1 MNIDS
6 TILVVDDSQTVL
18 ALLSDVLSRAGFEV
32 TLAANGEQAIA
43 CIAENKPDLVL
54 LDILMP
60 GMDGFEVC
68 RHLKS
73 DENTCG
79 IPVIFLTTEDN
90 IKDRVK
96 GLTLGAADYV
106 NKPFHARELLIRIR
120 THLEISRM
128 NEELRKKS
136 NELKRSRELYRS
148 LFESMLNGLAYCR
161 MLFEDGKPCDF
172 IYLEVNEAFE
182 KLTGLK
188 NVVGKKATEAIP
200 GIREADPRLFEIYG
214 RVALSGRPERFE
226 LFIEALQ
233 DWYSISV
240 FSPAAE
246 HFVAVFDVITER
258 KRAEEKLASREAE
271 FRKLSMEFHGFLD
284 AIPDSLML
292 VDNDLKLLWANKAS
306 IEKMKP
312 VSGTA
317 DVQYC
322 YTFWH
327 ESATPCDICPT
338 MQSFLTGEP
347 WNETV
352 TRSDGSIWDIRT
364 IPLTDEQGKVV
375 NVIELCRDITEH
387 RKLEDQLR
395 HSQKMESI
403 GTLAGGIAHDFNNIL
418 TAIIG
423 YGQLAIMKMPGDD
436 PLFSYVQN
444 MLEATDR
451 ASHLT
456 RELLLF
462 SRKQAID
469 RKPVDLNLVVTKVEK
484 FLRKV
489 IGEDIAYNTVIH
501 EAPIQVLADDHQLEQ
516 VLINLAANS
525 RDSMPH
531 GGVVSVTTGIVTID
545 REFIAA
551 HGYGKPGTY
560 GFINFS
566 DTGTGM
572 DETIRKRIFEPFF
585 TTKEVGKGTGLGLA
599 VSYGII
605 KQHDGYINAYSEPGE
620 GATFR
625 IYLPLIQA
633 SDVADPLTIREE
645 VPVGGKETILL
656 VEDDDTVRDLSKRVL
671 KEHGYKVI
679 EAVDGK
685 DAVTKFIEN
694 GTEIDLLLMDLIMP
708 NMNGNEAFK
717 KIREVRPGIK
727 AIFSSGY
734 APETVRQKLLLFGDV
749 HLITKPIFP
758 TELLRKVRSVLDGG
772 Q

>member
-1 MNIDS
+1 
-6 TILVVDDSQTVL
+6 
-18 ALLSDVLSRAGFEV
+18 
-32 TLAANGEQAIA
+32 
-43 CIAENKPDLVL
+43 
-54 LDILMP
+54 
-60 GMDGFEVC
+60 
-68 RHLKS
+68 
-73 DENTCG
+73 
-79 IPVIFLTTEDN
+79 
-90 IKDRVK
+90 
-96 GLTLGAADYV
+96 
-106 NKPFHARELLIRIR
+106 
-120 THLEISRM
+120 
-128 NEELRKKS
+128 
-136 NELKRSRELYRS
+136 
-148 LFESMLNGLAYCR
+148 
-161 MLFEDGKPCDF
+161 MLFENGAPSDF
-172 IYLEVNEAFE
+172 IYLDVNEAFE
-182 KLTGLK
+182 TLTGLK

-200 GIREADPRLFEIYG
+200 GIREADPHLLEIYG
-214 RVALSGRPERFE
+214 RVALSGKPERFE
-226 LFIEALQ
+226 MFVEALQ

-240 FSPAAE
+240 YCPAHE
-246 HFVAVFDVITER
+246 HFVVVFDVVTER
-258 KRAEEKLASREAE
+258 KRAEEKLALRESE
-271 FRKLSMEFHGFLD
+271 FRRLSMEFHGLLD

-292 VDNDLKLLWANKAS
+292 VDSDLKLLWANKAS
-306 IEKMKP
+306 IENLHQ
-312 VSGTA
+312 VSGTS
-317 DVQYC
+317 DVQHC

-327 ESATPCDICPT
+327 ESATPCENCPA
-338 MQSFLTGEP
+338 MQSFSTGEP

-352 TRSDGSIWDIRT
+352 TRSDGRIWDIRT
-364 IPLTDEQGKVV
+364 VPLTDEQGKVV

-462 SRKQAID
+462 SRKQPID

-484 FLRKV
+484 FLQKV
-489 IGEDIAYNTVIH
+489 IGEDITYNTVLH
-501 EAPIQVLADDHQLEQ
+501 ETPIQVLADDHQLEQ

-531 GGVVSVTTGIVTID
+531 GGVVTVTTGIVTID

-551 HGYGKPGTY
+551 HGYGRLGTY
-560 GFINFS
+560 GLINFS

-572 DETIRKRIFEPFF
+572 DEATLKRIFEPFF

-625 IYLPLIQA
+625 IYLSLIQTA
-633 SDVADPLTIREE
+633 NVADPSTIRDET
-645 VPVGGKETILL
+645 PAGGTETILL
-656 VEDDDTVRDLSKRVL
+656 AEDDDTVRGLSKRVL

-679 EAVDGK
+679 EAVDGA
-685 DAVTKFIEN
+685 DAVNKFVEN
-694 GTEIDLLLMDLIMP
+694 GKKIDLLLLDLIMP
-708 NMNGNEAFK
+708 NMNGNEAFE

-749 HLITKPIFP
+749 HLMTKPASP
-758 TELLRKVRSVLDGG
+758 TELLRKVRNVLDGN
-772 Q
+772 